1 MAFNREQIDS
11 TASDFDVNEINQN
24 NFSNNT
30 IFVPIEKSFTLTF
43 DDPIDSETLSL
54 HTNNT
59 DIDVSERGKRG
70 SVQLSCVGDPGLGSD
85 ADSLNLRLKKGTS
98 SPPFIVSS
106 SPGTLIKDQDATI
119 EVEMLSQ
126 PVISN
131 ANATFSFEPVVNLAS
146 NSTYIFNVTK
156 DVQDKDGS
164 ETSFIVGTGF
174 VTDNTRSVILSSK
187 PFSGQVIN
195 LPSDNELKFEKDEV
209 IKKSGR
215 NLPVATVIEHDEVSI
230 LTYDL
235 NPVCYF
241 INVAFTAASPCVI
254 TTSSA
259 HGLFA
264 DNKITVYDIVSGS
277 GLSKR
282 TYSISSVG
290 TNTITLNNVN
300 NLHGTAGRLNF
311 YVDFSADDEIVSTG
325 RTKILP
331 PRESVWA
338 GTDIPITLPA
348 PFPMPTVPGL
358 QTPSFPIESFQ
369 ATEVS
374 DDIQIK
380 ATSNPRKNFVDI
392 ELNEEIQQFLP
403 TTATKNY
410 AKSIR
415 YDDTNNQLSY
425 VPVTGS
431 ESNII
436 KSTDNFANNIIL
448 KQGTITMLVSAN
460 TNPVHNTHPFNTS
473 APTVTEFV
481 PDVNDAIT
489 RHLEVIEITRSG
501 TTATIFTNSIHALNI
516 GDPIKIEGC
525 NETDYNISATVQTIV
540 DPFRFTYEVENEPR
554 SPATPFSGKID
565 LKTGETPALQ
575 ATAFQVR
582 FSQSM
587 NTSTIS
593 VANASHFIYANGT
606 SSTTGYDKTAATI
619 QLSDD
624 NFATSTGLV
633 NCKSISANTGNSLFT
648 IVPET
653 LLRGKSFKI
662 KVTTNVRDLG
672 DTNTDVDYITTNT
685 FSTGTK
691 SFNPST
697 GKELVFVDNIPPK
710 IRKITL
716 GSNVLESS
724 NVEEISA
731 PPTGIAV
738 NFSDNFVVQFNESM
752 NVETVNVNSTNT
764 DPFGTI
770 QVSDDDF
777 TTVIQMD
784 AQPAVSTTSERNDTF
799 TFHPEGNVSSNA
811 TYVVKVTKGVAD
823 ESPNQNFL
831 ENDNVSS
838 TKTLTIGSA
847 TGSYTAGET
856 VIGTRTA
863 STRAN
868 SGAVTLNETLLGTTS
883 LAKGIL
889 RAHTPGSGT
898 LTSIEYTEIASEDG
912 TVKEFLPGEVL
923 TGLTSGKTIT
933 TSNATITQA
942 ASGVVLN
949 FSDPSL
955 RIRHSNTSIA
965 FDTTDGIL
973 TGVTSGVKGTMT
985 AITNTGFSTT
995 TTGLVVTALMR
1006 KQSDDSIVDI
1016 GAGAVTGIDIDS
1028 NVIIK
1033 FSQTMNADTIVVN
1046 STDSRVR
1053 STDTIIFSADSNF
1066 GNCIPLMPNPTITE
1080 NGTRFE
1086 FKPVILSNTS
1096 LNLTQG
1102 DRYDVKITRG
1112 AKTKGGSNTA
1122 SDVTESYAAIYSSTY
1137 SVVNASVF
1145 DNNGE
1150 EIILG
1155 QYADTTVISAN
1166 VSKSTPIIIHFS
1178 EVIDASTFASGAGN
1192 EVQLATASNFGSGQI
1207 ACTIQRSG
1215 RFGTQLTVIPNATL
1229 TAAPHYLRII
1239 AGGTNEGSQALSAT
1253 WQAGYFTTA

>member
-43 DDPIDSETLSL
+43 DDPVDSETISL

-98 SPPFIVSS
+98 SPPFVTSS
-106 SPGTLIKDQDATI
+106 STGTLIKDQDATI

-174 VTDNTRSVILSSK
+174 VTDNTRSVILSSR

-290 TNTITLNNVN
+290 TNTITLDGVN
-300 NLHGTAGRLNF
+300 NLNGTAGRVNF
-311 YVDFSADDEIVSTG
+311 YVDFSADDEIVTTE
-325 RTKILP
+325 RTN
-331 PRESVWA
+331 
-338 GTDIPITLPA
+338 
-348 PFPMPTVPGL
+348 
-358 QTPSFPIESFQ
+358 
-369 ATEVS
+369 
-374 DDIQIK
+374 DIQIK

-392 ELNEEIQQFLP
+392 ELNKELHQFLP
-403 TTATKNY
+403 TTATKNF

-415 YDDTNNQLSY
+415 FDDTNNQLSY

-448 KQGTITMLVSAN
+448 KQGTITMFVSAN
-460 TNPVHNTHPFNTS
+460 TNPTHNTHPFNTS
-473 APTVTEFV
+473 APTVTDFV
-481 PDVNDAIT
+481 PDANDAIT
-489 RHLEVIEITRSG
+489 RNLEVIEITRSG
-501 TTATIFTNSIHALNI
+501 TTATVFTNSIHALNI
-516 GDPIKIEGC
+516 GDSIKIEGC

-540 DPFRFTYEVENEPR
+540 DSFRFTYEVANEPR

-565 LKTGETPALQ
+565 LKTGGTPALQ

-662 KVTTNVRDLG
+662 KVTTNARDLG

-985 AITNTGFSTT
+985 AITNTGFSTQS
-995 TTGLVVTALMR
+995 TALSVTSFVR
-1006 KQSDDSIVDI
+1006 ETDNDIVELSTTR
-1016 GAGAVTGIDIDS
+1016 TGIDHDS

-1033 FSQTMNADTIVVN
+1033 FSQTMNVDTIIVN
-1046 STDSRVR
+1046 STDSQVN
-1053 STDTIIFSADSNF
+1053 SSDTVIFSKDSNF
-1066 GNCIPLMPNPTITE
+1066 TNCVPLLASPTISE
-1080 NGTRFE
+1080 NGTKFE
-1086 FKPVILSNTS
+1086 FKPAILANTS
-1096 LNLTQG
+1096 LRLSQH
-1102 DRYDVKITRG
+1102 DYYYVKVTRG
-1112 AKTKGGSNTA
+1112 AKTKGAKNTA
-1122 SDVTESYAAIYSSTY
+1122 SEYTSSSARIGTGI
-1137 SVVNASVF
+1137 SPDFKGINASVF
-1145 DNNGE
+1145 TTDGTEVILGTDNN
-1150 EIILG
+1150 
-1155 QYADTTVISAN
+1155 DSKTSSASVN
-1166 VSKSTPIIIHFS
+1166 SPIIFHYS
-1178 EVIDASTFASGAGN
+1178 EAVDVSQFASGAEILIDNDSG
-1192 EVQLATASNFGSGQI
+1192 FGSVV
-1207 ACTIQRSG
+1207 AVTLTKSG
-1215 RFGTQLTVIPNATL
+1215 RFGNQ
-1229 TAAPHYLRII
+1229 II
-1239 AGGTNEGSQALSAT
+1239 ATPSSALSAGT
-1253 WQAGYFTTA
+1253 RYYVKANSGGANDGGHAISTAQEFGSFTTAS

>member
-43 DDPIDSETLSL
+43 DDPVDSETISL

-98 SPPFIVSS
+98 SPPFVISS
-106 SPGTLIKDQDATI
+106 SPGTLIKDQNATI

-146 NSTYIFNVTK
+146 NSTYVFNVTK

-164 ETSFIVGTGF
+164 ETSFTVGTGF
-174 VTDNTRSVILSSK
+174 VTDNTRSLILSSR
-187 PFSGQVIN
+187 PFNGQVIN
-195 LPSDNELKFEKDEV
+195 LPSDNELKFEKNEA

-215 NLPVATVIEHDEVSI
+215 NLPVATVIEHDEVST

-235 NPVCYF
+235 NQVCYF
-241 INVAFTAASPCVI
+241 INVAFTAANPCVI

-264 DNKITVYDIVSGS
+264 DNKITIYDIVSGS

-290 TNTITLNNVN
+290 TNTITLDGVN
-300 NLHGTAGRLNF
+300 NLNGTAGRINF
-311 YVDFSADDEIVSTG
+311 YIDFSADDEIVSTE
-325 RTKILP
+325 RT
-331 PRESVWA
+331 
-338 GTDIPITLPA
+338 T
-348 PFPMPTVPGL
+348 
-358 QTPSFPIESFQ
+358 
-369 ATEVS
+369 
-374 DDIQIK
+374 DIQIR
-380 ATSNPRKNFVDI
+380 ATSNPRKNFV
-392 ELNEEIQQFLP
+392 ELDVNKEIQQFLP
-403 TTATKNY
+403 TTSTKNY

-415 YDDTNNQLSY
+415 FDDTNNQLSY
-425 VPVTGS
+425 VPITGS

-460 TNPVHNTHPFNTS
+460 TNPIHNTHPFNTS
-473 APTVTEFV
+473 APIVTNFV
-481 PDVNDAIT
+481 PDANDAIT
-489 RHLEVIEITRSG
+489 RNLEVIEITRSG
-501 TTATIFTNSIHALNI
+501 TTATVFTNSIHALNI
-516 GDPIKIEGC
+516 GDTIKIEGC
-525 NETDYNISATVQTIV
+525 NETDYNISTTVQTIV
-540 DPFRFTYEVENEPR
+540 DSFRFTYEVANEPR

-606 SSTTGYDKTAATI
+606 TTTTGYDKTAATI
-619 QLSDD
+619 QLSHD

-653 LLRGKSFKI
+653 LLRGKSYKI
-662 KVTTNVRDLG
+662 KVTTNARDLG
-672 DTNTDVDYITTNT
+672 DTNTDVNYITTNT
-685 FSTGTK
+685 FSSGVK
-691 SFNPST
+691 SFNPLT

-738 NFSDNFVVQFNESM
+738 NFADNFVVQFNESM

-770 QVSDDDF
+770 QVSSDDF
-777 TTVIQMD
+777 ATVIQMD

-847 TGSYTAGET
+847 TGSYTVGET

-995 TTGLVVTALMR
+995 TTALTVTALMR

-1033 FSQTMNADTIVVN
+1033 FSQTMNADTIIVN

-1086 FKPVILSNTS
+1086 FKPLILSNTS

-1122 SDVTESYAAIYSSTY
+1122 SDVTESYAVIYSSTY

-1178 EVIDASTFASGAGN
+1178 EVINASTFASGAGN
-1192 EVQLATASNFGSGQI
+1192 EIQLATADNFGSGQI

-1215 RFGTQLTVIPNATL
+1215 SFGTQLTVIPNATL

>member
-43 DDPIDSETLSL
+43 DDPVDSETISL

-98 SPPFIVSS
+98 SPPFVISS
-106 SPGTLIKDQDATI
+106 SPGTLIKDQNATI

-146 NSTYIFNVTK
+146 NSTYVFNVTK

-164 ETSFIVGTGF
+164 ETSFTVGTGF
-174 VTDNTRSVILSSK
+174 VTDNTRSLILSSR
-187 PFSGQVIN
+187 PFNGQVIN
-195 LPSDNELKFEKDEV
+195 LPSDNELKFEKNEA

-215 NLPVATVIEHDEVSI
+215 NLPVATVIEHDEVST

-235 NPVCYF
+235 NQVCYF
-241 INVAFTAASPCVI
+241 INVAFTAANPCVI

-264 DNKITVYDIVSGS
+264 DNKITIYDIVSGS

-290 TNTITLNNVN
+290 TNTITLDGVN
-300 NLHGTAGRLNF
+300 NSNGTAGRINF
-311 YVDFSADDEIVSTG
+311 YIDFSADDEIVSTE
-325 RTKILP
+325 RT
-331 PRESVWA
+331 
-338 GTDIPITLPA
+338 T
-348 PFPMPTVPGL
+348 
-358 QTPSFPIESFQ
+358 
-369 ATEVS
+369 
-374 DDIQIK
+374 DIQIR
-380 ATSNPRKNFVDI
+380 ATSNPRKNFV
-392 ELNEEIQQFLP
+392 ELDVNKEIQQFLP
-403 TTATKNY
+403 TTSTKNY

-415 YDDTNNQLSY
+415 FDDTNNQLSY
-425 VPVTGS
+425 VPITGS

-460 TNPVHNTHPFNTS
+460 TNPIHNTHPFNTS
-473 APTVTEFV
+473 APIVTNFV
-481 PDVNDAIT
+481 PDANDAIT
-489 RHLEVIEITRSG
+489 RNLEVIEITRSG
-501 TTATIFTNSIHALNI
+501 TTATVFTNSIHALNI
-516 GDPIKIEGC
+516 GDTIKIEGC
-525 NETDYNISATVQTIV
+525 NETDYNISTTVQTIV
-540 DPFRFTYEVENEPR
+540 DSFRFTYEVANEPR

-606 SSTTGYDKTAATI
+606 TTTTGYDKTAATI
-619 QLSDD
+619 QLSHD

-653 LLRGKSFKI
+653 LLRGKSYKI
-662 KVTTNVRDLG
+662 KVTTNARDLG
-672 DTNTDVDYITTNT
+672 DTNTDVNYITTNT
-685 FSTGTK
+685 FSSGVK
-691 SFNPST
+691 SFNPLT

-738 NFSDNFVVQFNESM
+738 NFADNFVVQFNESM

-770 QVSDDDF
+770 QVSSDDF
-777 TTVIQMD
+777 ATVIQMD

-847 TGSYTAGET
+847 TGSYTTGET

-933 TSNATITQA
+933 TSNATISQA

-985 AITNTGFSTT
+985 AITNTGFSTQS
-995 TTGLVVTALMR
+995 TALSVTSFVR
-1006 KQSDDSIVDI
+1006 ETDNDIVELNTTR
-1016 GAGAVTGIDIDS
+1016 TGIDHDS

-1033 FSQTMNADTIVVN
+1033 FSQTMNVDTIIVN
-1046 STDSRVR
+1046 STDSQVN
-1053 STDTIIFSADSNF
+1053 SSDTVIFSKDSNF
-1066 GNCIPLMPNPTITE
+1066 TNCVPLLASPTISE
-1080 NGTRFE
+1080 NGTKFE
-1086 FKPVILSNTS
+1086 FKPAILANTS
-1096 LNLTQG
+1096 LRLSQH
-1102 DRYDVKITRG
+1102 DYYYVKVTRG
-1112 AKTKGGSNTA
+1112 AKTKGSKNTA
-1122 SDVTESYAAIYSSTY
+1122 SEYTSSSARIGTGI
-1137 SVVNASVF
+1137 SPDFKGINASVF
-1145 DNNGE
+1145 TTDGTE
-1150 EIILG
+1150 VILG
-1155 QYADTTVISAN
+1155 TENNNSKTSSASVN
-1166 VSKSTPIIIHFS
+1166 SPIIFHFS
-1178 EVIDASTFASGAGN
+1178 EAVSISAFVSGAEILIDNDSG
-1192 EVQLATASNFGSGQI
+1192 FGSPVTVTL
-1207 ACTIQRSG
+1207 AKSG
-1215 RFGTQLTVIPNATL
+1215 RFGNQ
-1229 TAAPHYLRII
+1229 II
-1239 AGGTNEGSQALSAT
+1239 ATPSSALSAGT
-1253 WQAGYFTTA
+1253 RYYVKANSGGSNDGGHAISSDPDNSQEFGSFTTAS

>member
-1 MAFNREQIDS
+1 MAFNREPIDT

-30 IFVPIEKSFTLTF
+30 IFVPIEKTFTLTF
-43 DDPIDSETLSL
+43 DDPVDSETISL

-70 SVQLSCVGDPGLGSD
+70 SVQLSCVGDLGLGSD

-98 SPPFIVSS
+98 SPPFVTSS

-131 ANATFSFEPVVNLAS
+131 ANATFTFEPVVNLAS
-146 NSTYIFNVTK
+146 NSTYVFNVTK
-156 DVQDKDGS
+156 DVQDTDGS
-164 ETSFIVGTGF
+164 ETSFTVGTGF
-174 VTDNTRSVILSSK
+174 VTDNTRSVILSSR
-187 PFSGQVIN
+187 PFNGQVVN
-195 LPSDNELKFEKDEV
+195 LPSDNELKFEKDES

-215 NLPVATVIEHDEVSI
+215 NLPVATVIEHDEVST

-241 INVAFTAASPCVI
+241 INVAFTAANPCVI

-264 DNKITVYDIVSGS
+264 DNKITIYDIVSGS

-290 TNTITLNNVN
+290 TNTITLDGTNT
-300 NLHGTAGRLNF
+300 LHGTAGRVNF
-311 YVDFSADDEIVSTG
+311 YVDFSADDEIVTTE
-325 RTKILP
+325 RTN
-331 PRESVWA
+331 
-338 GTDIPITLPA
+338 
-348 PFPMPTVPGL
+348 
-358 QTPSFPIESFQ
+358 
-369 ATEVS
+369 
-374 DDIQIK
+374 DIQIK
-380 ATSNPRKNFVDI
+380 ATSNPRKNFVDV
-392 ELNEEIQQFLP
+392 ELNKELHQFLP
-403 TTATKNY
+403 TTTTKNF

-448 KQGTITMLVSAN
+448 KQGTVTMFVSAN
-460 TNPVHNTHPFNTS
+460 TNPAHNTHPFNTS
-473 APTVTEFV
+473 APTVTDFE
-481 PDVNDAIT
+481 PDADDAIT

-501 TTATIFTNSIHALNI
+501 TTATVFTNSIHALNI

-540 DPFRFTYEVENEPR
+540 DSFRFTYEVANEPR

-587 NTSTIS
+587 NTSTLS

-653 LLRGKSFKI
+653 LLRGKSYKI
-662 KVTTNVRDLG
+662 KVTTNARDLG

-770 QVSDDDF
+770 QVSADDF

-784 AQPAVSTTSERNDTF
+784 AQPTVSTTSERNDTF
-799 TFHPEGNVSSNA
+799 TFSPVSNVSSNA

-847 TGSYTAGET
+847 TGSYTVGET

-863 STRAN
+863 TTRAN
-868 SGAVTLNETLLGTTS
+868 SGAVTLNETFLGTTS

-923 TGLTSGKTIT
+923 TGLTSGQTIT
-933 TSNATITQA
+933 TSNATITPA

-985 AITNTGFSTT
+985 AITNTGFSTQS
-995 TTGLVVTALMR
+995 TALLVTSFMR
-1006 KQSDDSIVDI
+1006 NTSDTLLELSSSR
-1016 GAGAVTGIDIDS
+1016 TGIDYDS

-1033 FSQTMNADTIVVN
+1033 FSQTMNSDTIVVN
-1046 STDSRVR
+1046 STDTQVNS
-1053 STDTIIFSADSNF
+1053 SDTVILSADSSF
-1066 GNCIPLMPNPTITE
+1066 GNCIPLLANPTVSE
-1080 NGTRFE
+1080 NGSRFE

-1096 LNLTQG
+1096 LGLTRG
-1102 DRYDVKITRG
+1102 DEYFIKVTRG
-1112 AKTKGGSNTA
+1112 AKTKGSKNTA
-1122 SDVTESYAAIYSSTY
+1122 SEYTSSSATIVTSPDFISL
-1137 SVVNASVF
+1137 NASVF
-1145 DNNGE
+1145 DNNGNE
-1150 EIILG
+1150 VVLG
-1155 QYADTTVISAN
+1155 TDNSVTHTNISR
-1166 VSKSTPIIIHFS
+1166 STPIIFHFS
-1178 EVIDASTFASGAGN
+1178 DAIDISSFSIGAGAGGH
-1192 EVQLATASNFGSGQI
+1192 LFISTTSNFSSGMI
-1207 ACTIQRSG
+1207 DGTLKKSG
-1215 RFGTQLTVIPNATL
+1215 RFGTQIIVTPTSTL
-1229 TAAPHYLRII
+1229 AVDTFYVKAN
-1239 AGGTNEGSQALSAT
+1239 AGGHNEGGVDNTLQNF
-1253 WQAGYFTTA
+1253 GNFTTA

>member
-1 MAFNREQIDS
+1 MAFNRERIDS

-30 IFVPIEKSFTLTF
+30 IFVPIEKSFTITF
-43 DDPIDSETLSL
+43 DDSIDSDTISL

-98 SPPFIVSS
+98 SPPFITSS

-156 DVQDKDGS
+156 DVQDQDGS

-174 VTDNTRSVILSSK
+174 VTDNTRSLILSSR
-187 PFSGQVIN
+187 PFNGQIIN
-195 LPSDNELKFEKDEV
+195 LPSDNELKFETDEV
-209 IKKSGR
+209 IKKSER
-215 NLPVATVIEHDEVSI
+215 NLPVATVIEHDEVSK

-241 INVAFTAASPCVI
+241 MNVAFTAANPCVI
-254 TTSSA
+254 TTSSD

-264 DNKITVYDIVSGS
+264 DNRITIYDIVSGS

-282 TYSISSVG
+282 TYSIASVT
-290 TNTITLNNVN
+290 TNTITLDGISTLN
-300 NLHGTAGRLNF
+300 GTAGRINF
-311 YVDFSADDEIVSTG
+311 YVDFFADDEIVTTE
-325 RTKILP
+325 RTN
-331 PRESVWA
+331 
-338 GTDIPITLPA
+338 
-348 PFPMPTVPGL
+348 
-358 QTPSFPIESFQ
+358 
-369 ATEVS
+369 
-374 DDIQIK
+374 DIQIK
-380 ATSNPRKNFVDI
+380 AVSIPRKNFIDL
-392 ELNEEIQQFLP
+392 ELNKEIQQFLP

-415 YDDTNNQLSY
+415 FDDTNNQLSY
-425 VPVTGS
+425 VPITGS
-431 ESNII
+431 ESNVI
-436 KSTDNFANNIIL
+436 KSADNFANNIIL
-448 KQGTITMLVSAN
+448 KQGTITMFVSAN
-460 TNPVHNTHPFNTS
+460 TNPTHNTHPFNTS
-473 APTVTEFV
+473 APTVTDFV
-481 PDVNDAIT
+481 PNADDAIT

-501 TTATIFTNSIHALNI
+501 TTATVFTNSIHALNV
-516 GDPIKIEGC
+516 GDSIKIEGC
-525 NETDYNISATVQTIV
+525 NETDYNISSTVQTIV
-540 DPFRFTYEVENEPR
+540 DSFRFNYEVANEPR
-554 SPATPFSGKID
+554 SPATPLSGKII
-565 LKTGETPALQ
+565 LKTGGTPALQ
-575 ATAFQVR
+575 ASAFQVR

-593 VANASHFIYANGT
+593 VANASHYIYANGT
-606 SSTTGYDKTAATI
+606 TTTTGYDKTTATI

-624 NFATSTGLV
+624 NFSTTTGLV

-653 LLRGKSFKI
+653 LLRGKSYKI
-662 KVTTNVRDLG
+662 KVTTNARDLG
-672 DTNTDVDYITTNT
+672 DTNTDVNYITTNT
-685 FSTGTK
+685 FSSGVK
-691 SFNPST
+691 SFNPLT
-697 GKELVFVDNIPPK
+697 GKELVFVDNIPPRIK
-710 IRKITL
+710 KITL

-738 NFSDNFVVQFNESM
+738 NFADNFVVQFNESM

-770 QVSDDDF
+770 QVSADDF
-777 TTVIQMD
+777 STVIQMD

-831 ENDNVSS
+831 ETDNVSS
-838 TKTLTIGSA
+838 TKVLTVGSV
-847 TGSYTAGET
+847 TGSFTTGET

-863 STRAN
+863 SVRAN

-883 LAKGIL
+883 LAKGTL

-923 TGLTSGKTIT
+923 SGLTSGKTIT
-933 TSNATITQA
+933 TSNATITPA
-942 ASGVVLN
+942 ASGVVLD
-949 FSDPSL
+949 FTDPSL

-973 TGVTSGVKGTMT
+973 TGVSSGAKGTMT
-985 AITNTGFSTT
+985 GITNTGFSTT
-995 TTGLVVTALMR
+995 TTALVVTALMR
-1006 KQSDDSIVDI
+1006 RTNDAVVDI
-1016 GAGAVTGIDIDS
+1016 GAGAVTDIDFDS

-1033 FSQTMNADTIVVN
+1033 FSQSMNTDTIKVN
-1046 STDSRVR
+1046 STDSQVR
-1053 STDTIIFSADSNF
+1053 STDTVILSADSNF
-1066 GNCIPLMPNPTITE
+1066 GNCVPLMPNPTITE

-1096 LNLTQG
+1096 LCLTKG
-1102 DRYDVKITRG
+1102 ERHDVKITRG
-1112 AKTKGGSNTA
+1112 AKTKGGSNTG
-1122 SDVTESYAAIYSSTY
+1122 SDVTESYGAIVATTY

-1150 EIILG
+1150 EVILG
-1155 QYADTTVISAN
+1155 EYADTTVISAN
-1166 VSKSTPIIIHFS
+1166 VSRSSPIIIHFT
-1178 EVIDASTFASGAGN
+1178 EAIDASTFASGAGN
-1192 EVQLATASNFGSGQI
+1192 EVQLATADNFGSGQI
-1207 ACTIQRSG
+1207 ACTIKRSG
-1215 RFGTQLTVIPNATL
+1215 RFGNQLTVIPDATL
-1229 TAAPHYLRII
+1229 TAAAHYLRII
-1239 AGGTNEGSQALSAT
+1239 AGGTNTGGQALSAT

>member
-43 DDPIDSETLSL
+43 DDPVDSETISL

-98 SPPFIVSS
+98 SPPFVISS
-106 SPGTLIKDQDATI
+106 SPGTLIKDQNATI

-126 PVISN
+126 PIISN

-146 NSTYIFNVTK
+146 NSTYVFNVTK

-164 ETSFIVGTGF
+164 ETSFTVGTGF
-174 VTDNTRSVILSSK
+174 VTDNTRSLILSSR
-187 PFSGQVIN
+187 PFNGQVIN
-195 LPSDNELKFEKDEV
+195 LPSDNELKFEKNEA

-215 NLPVATVIEHDEVSI
+215 NLPVATVIEHDEVST

-235 NPVCYF
+235 NQVCYF
-241 INVAFTAASPCVI
+241 INVAFTAANPCVI

-264 DNKITVYDIVSGS
+264 DNKITIYDIVSGS

-290 TNTITLNNVN
+290 TNTITLDGVN
-300 NLHGTAGRLNF
+300 NSNGTAGRINF
-311 YVDFSADDEIVSTG
+311 YIDFSADDEIVSTE
-325 RTKILP
+325 RT
-331 PRESVWA
+331 
-338 GTDIPITLPA
+338 T
-348 PFPMPTVPGL
+348 
-358 QTPSFPIESFQ
+358 
-369 ATEVS
+369 
-374 DDIQIK
+374 DIQIR
-380 ATSNPRKNFVDI
+380 ATSNPRKNFV
-392 ELNEEIQQFLP
+392 ELDVNKEIQQFLP
-403 TTATKNY
+403 TTSTKNY

-415 YDDTNNQLSY
+415 FDDTNNQLSY
-425 VPVTGS
+425 VPITGS

-460 TNPVHNTHPFNTS
+460 TNPIHNTHPFNTS
-473 APTVTEFV
+473 APIVTNFV
-481 PDVNDAIT
+481 PDANDAIT
-489 RHLEVIEITRSG
+489 RNLEVIEITRSG
-501 TTATIFTNSIHALNI
+501 TTATVFTNSIHALNI
-516 GDPIKIEGC
+516 GDTIKIEGC
-525 NETDYNISATVQTIV
+525 NETDYNISTTVQTIV
-540 DPFRFTYEVENEPR
+540 DSFRFTYEVANEPR

-606 SSTTGYDKTAATI
+606 TTTTGYDKTAATI
-619 QLSDD
+619 QLSHD

-653 LLRGKSFKI
+653 LLRGKSYKI
-662 KVTTNVRDLG
+662 KVTTNARDLG

-738 NFSDNFVVQFNESM
+738 NFADNFVVQFNESM

-770 QVSDDDF
+770 QVSSDDF
-777 TTVIQMD
+777 ATVIQMD

-847 TGSYTAGET
+847 TGSYTTGET

-985 AITNTGFSTT
+985 AITNTGFSTQS
-995 TTGLVVTALMR
+995 TALSVTSFVR
-1006 KQSDDSIVDI
+1006 ETDNDIVELSTTR
-1016 GAGAVTGIDIDS
+1016 TGIDHDS

-1033 FSQTMNADTIVVN
+1033 FSQTMNVDTIIVN
-1046 STDSRVR
+1046 STDSQVN
-1053 STDTIIFSADSNF
+1053 SSDTVIFSKDSNF
-1066 GNCIPLMPNPTITE
+1066 TNCVPLLASPTISE
-1080 NGTRFE
+1080 NGTKFE
-1086 FKPVILSNTS
+1086 FKPAILANTS
-1096 LNLTQG
+1096 LRLSQH
-1102 DRYDVKITRG
+1102 DYYYVKVTRG
-1112 AKTKGGSNTA
+1112 AKTKGAKNTA
-1122 SDVTESYAAIYSSTY
+1122 SEYTSSSARIGTGI
-1137 SVVNASVF
+1137 SPDFKGINASVF
-1145 DNNGE
+1145 TTDGTE
-1150 EIILG
+1150 VILG
-1155 QYADTTVISAN
+1155 TENNNSKTSSASVN
-1166 VSKSTPIIIHFS
+1166 SPIIFHFS
-1178 EVIDASTFASGAGN
+1178 EAVSISAFVSGAEILIDNDSG
-1192 EVQLATASNFGSGQI
+1192 FGSPVTVTL
-1207 ACTIQRSG
+1207 AKSG
-1215 RFGTQLTVIPNATL
+1215 RFGNQ
-1229 TAAPHYLRII
+1229 II
-1239 AGGTNEGSQALSAT
+1239 ATPSSALSAGT
-1253 WQAGYFTTA
+1253 RYYVKANSGGSNDGGHAISTAQEFGSFTTAS